1 MCFFVGNL
9 AECDKSMWCKA
20 VPCVAPMRW
29 PHAFCA
35 LTLPFTVDLDQEPL
49 EVIHPA
55 ALLGFSNSAVAES
68 IASNLVETD
77 SYRD

>member
-29 PHAFCA
+29 PHASCA
-35 LTLPFTVDLDQEPL
+35 FTLPFTVDLTILDLMHASLDQEPSTCRGL
-49 EVIHPA
+49 I
-55 ALLGFSNSAVAES
+55 
-68 IASNLVETD
+68 
-77 SYRD
+77 